1 MTEFE
6 VVSGRKDGVDLVLI
20 CRREVIFRS
29 AIWIRKKF
37 ILHQNK
43 IYWTR
48 VTEIGI
54 FTETSNG
61 EHNAFTKLKRNCIIL
76 LIESVPF
83 IGKKNVVVTED
94 CDCELM
100 IAPGILE
107 NIEVQY
113 QRTLFITPINLKGVR
128 SGNKLIQ
135 VLSKK
140 QLALLK
146 IKLR

>member
-20 CRREVIFRS
+20 YRHQFIFRS
-29 AIWIRKKF
+29 AIWIRKKI
-37 ILHQNK
+37 ILDQNK

-76 LIESVPF
+76 LIESVLF
-83 IGKKNVVVTED
+83 IGDKNVVVTED

-100 IAPGILE
+100 IAASILE

-113 QRTLFITPINLKGVR
+113 QRTLFITPINLKGVID
-128 SGNKLIQ
+128 KLIQ

-140 QLALLK
+140 Q
-146 IKLR
+146 

>member
-20 CRREVIFRS
+20 YRHEVIFRS
-29 AIWIRKKF
+29 AIWIRKKI

-61 EHNAFTKLKRNCIIL
+61 EHNAFTKLKRNCIIH
-76 LIESVPF
+76 LIESVLF
-83 IGKKNVVVTED
+83 VGDKNVVVTED
-94 CDCELM
+94 CDCELL
-100 IAPGILE
+100 IARDRAEGGAGGEMESLLYL
-107 NIEVQY
+107 V
-113 QRTLFITPINLKGVR
+113 
-128 SGNKLIQ
+128 SKLCIIF
-135 VLSKK
+135 
-140 QLALLK
+140 ATFF
-146 IKLR
+146 